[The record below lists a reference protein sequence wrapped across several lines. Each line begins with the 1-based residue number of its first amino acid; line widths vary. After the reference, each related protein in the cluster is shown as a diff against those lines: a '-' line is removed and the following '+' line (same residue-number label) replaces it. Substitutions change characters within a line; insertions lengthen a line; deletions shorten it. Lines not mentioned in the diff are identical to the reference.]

1 MVKYFF
7 SSIILLSVTLSLSA
21 QTLKTGVL
29 VIGNTAAS
37 VAASIQSAR
46 SGAKTILLTQTPAIS
61 MDLAQDD
68 FAYLQKIRNYYQSK
82 VKKKPGAKDSTVAFD
97 PNMTKDQYLKI
108 LKGITD
114 TTKNLSLTLNTA
126 LEKIEKDG
134 KGWEVKLK
142 NGQKIKADV
151 VVDATQNL
159 FIASILRIDA
169 NKTMGNST
177 GINSSF
183 DNKLYRSTV
192 ASAYSDA
199 KVMSSLT
206 PLSIGAFLPAGVE
219 NFVIVPKNTGT
230 FKLLSMSAGQAAGT
244 IASYCAF
251 FKTTTKNINVRAV
264 QTELLTFGAELIPLA
279 DVPVN
284 DPHFLT
290 FQRMA
295 LSGLLKPMVAKEG
308 DRSVIMFDTIS
319 TISSEQLRIPVRE
332 FYSRS
337 QIWFADNKKEV
348 MTIGDVI
355 SLFKFTATRGE
366 ELTKEI
372 EEGWKESFQF
382 ESKFDLKRPI
392 TRKEF
397 AILAD
402 RYLQPFNIK
411 VDFAGNLLS

>member
-7 SSIILLSVTLSLSA
+7 SSLILLFTSLSLIA
-21 QTLKTGVL
+21 QTTKTGVL

-37 VAASIQSAR
+37 VAASLQSAR
-46 SGAKTILLTQTPAIS
+46 SGAKTILLTQTPAINV
-61 MDLAQDD
+61 DLSREDIP
-68 FAYLQKIRNYYQSK
+68 YLQKIQNHYK
-82 VKKKPGAKDSTVAFD
+82 VKLKKKPGAKDSTVALD
-97 PNMTKDQYLKI
+97 LNMRKDQYLKLI
-108 LKGITD
+108 KSVID

-151 VVDATQNL
+151 VVDATENL
-159 FIASILRIDA
+159 FITSILRVDVT
-169 NKTMGNST
+169 KTMGNSVAL
-177 GINSSF
+177 NSPF
-183 DNKLYRSTV
+183 DSKLYRSTV
-192 ASAYSDA
+192 ASANYGA
-199 KVMSSLT
+199 NASSAI
-206 PLSIGAFLPAGVE
+206 PISIGAFLPAGVE
-219 NFVIVPKNTGT
+219 NFIIVPKSTST
-230 FKLLSMSAGQAAGT
+230 MKLVSMSAGQAAGT

-264 QTELLTFGAELIPLA
+264 QTELLTFDAQLIPLA
-279 DVPVN
+279 DVPEN
-284 DPHFLT
+284 APNFLT

-295 LSGLLKPMVAKEG
+295 LSGLLKPVISKEG
-308 DRSVIMFDTIS
+308 DRSVMKFDTIG

-348 MTIGDVI
+348 MTIEDAI
-355 SLFKFTATRGE
+355 SLFMFTATRGD
-366 ELTKEI
+366 ELKKEI

-411 VDFAGNLLS
+411 VDFAGNLLR